1 MKASELNKI
10 MRMLIFPDR
19 FTKKGRLAYCTL
31 THRMGAIVL
40 IGFYL
45 DNSID
50 PNSFFVNYF
59 AQCLYA
65 PFCTYS
71 FSLGN
76 RIGSHWQIDRIPEL
90 QAQING
96 FDVFN
101 ELNTFEDFL
110 AILKKHPYYGSEAG
124 RNVYFALTY
133 YILNEQRKSLHF
145 LDKIISLEKRDNHDL
160 FSNEIENAYLIKDC
174 IEKGD
179 YNRGISQILQ
189 WQDQTVKAIG
199 LKIK

>member
-1 MKASELNKI
+1 
-10 MRMLIFPDR
+10 MLIFPDR

-160 FSNEIENAYLIKDC
+160 FSNEIENVYLIKDC